1 MAFMGRARSAAALLF
16 ALTSP
21 TLWAA
26 GGTGTY
32 PLDWGHPGETLEY
45 RSCGCADSCWV
56 AEVKNRRT
64 RQTLARLRCDCERLF
79 SQTGARGPE
88 VERAPSCA
96 AFEGT
101 ADKPG
106 AIRQALQE
114 LLGR

>member
-16 ALTSP
+16 ALASP
-21 TLWAA
+21 ILWAA

-106 AIRQALQE
+106 AIRQALQA

>member
-1 MAFMGRARSAAALLF
+1 MAFFMARTRVAAALLL
-16 ALTSP
+16 ALASP
-21 TLWAA
+21 ALWS
-26 GGTGTY
+26 Y
-32 PLDWGHPGETLEY
+32 PLDWGRPDESLEY

-64 RQTLARLRCDCERLF
+64 QQTLARLRCDCERLF
-79 SQTGARGPE
+79 SQTGARDPE

-106 AIRQALQE
+106 AIRQALEE
-114 LLGR
+114 LLKR